1 MTNRSLSEFFYCQC
15 MSLLY
20 QDSLLDNTVKVQKAC
35 KVNLL
40 IKDNYI
46 GYGCF
51 LTLEFSKQYGHA

>member
-1 MTNRSLSEFFYCQC
+1 